1 MYLKISLH
9 QRKKSKQP
17 KMSNRSLRIITWN
30 ANGLNQRI
38 HELEIFL
45 RTNNIDIALIS
56 ETHFSNKNYIRI
68 RGFCAYWTTHPS
80 ERSRGGTAILI
91 KQSIQHYQQEKIKEN
106 NIQATIVAIN
116 YNGAE
121 LNIGAIYCPPRNKN
135 TTKITKMRY
144 KEIFTN
150 FGHRFIIGGD
160 FNVKHTAWGCRL
172 ISPGGGNEL
181 LGAITESRCEFH
193 SSCSATYW
201 PTDSNK
207 IPDLLDFFI
216 SRGIA
221 TNFMEVN
228 GIGDLTSDH
237 TPVLLS
243 LSSSVIKK
251 TKKQNLTNK
260 YTDWEKFREKVESM
274 INLVVRLRTKTELER
289 QTMQFIEILR
299 QAAAQ
304 ATPAL
309 RDRLER
315 EVIYPADIIEL
326 IKNRRR
332 ARRIWHRTR
341 SPADKTI
348 FNRLSN
354 NVNRRIKDYK
364 QNCFEKYLM
373 ELGPEAEKDYSL
385 WKATRRLKRPLV
397 QVPPI
402 RNARGHWTGKNDEKA
417 EIFAQ
422 HLETVFQP
430 HNGPTNVDS
439 TPVYQPIKLIKP
451 VTPMEVAIEI
461 DNLNPKKAPGIDE
474 LSPGLLK
481 ELPRKAVIMLTYLFN
496 ACFRLKYIPRCFKIA
511 QIIMIKK
518 PDKPAEQ
525 VTSYRPISLLPSI
538 SKLFEKLFLRRL
550 KPLINI
556 PDFQFGFRGNH
567 STIDQVHRVTTVIEK
582 AFEEKKYCPA
592 VFLDVSQAFDKVW
605 HRGLIY
611 KMSKLLPQNVCQLLE
626 SYLFERKFRV
636 SQVDA
641 FSNIH
646 PIQAG
651 VPQGSVLG
659 PLLYIIYTA
668 DIPVTQNT
676 FIGTFADDTV
686 IMSTGDSQQHAI
698 KNLQLALDKINN
710 WTLDWKIK
718 LNELKSV
725 HVTYALRRINNNLHT
740 YLNGVQIPQQNSA
753 KYLGLHL
760 DNRLNWKHHV
770 RQKAE
775 QIKIKQRQ
783 MYWLVGHYSKLN
795 LYSKRLIYLSIIK
808 PIFTYGIQLWGC
820 TKQSNRDIIQRSQ
833 NKFLRMIT
841 NAYRYVT
848 NLELHN
854 DLGIAWINDVICD
867 YAIKHEKRLLNHT
880 NVEAIKLLDI
890 THELRRL
897 KRLKPHELT
906 WVILNK

>member
-1 MYLKISLH
+1 M
-9 QRKKSKQP
+9 SKQ
-17 KMSNRSLRIITWN
+17 SLRIITWN
-30 ANGLNQRI
+30 ANGLSQRAQ
-38 HELEIFL
+38 ELEIFL

-56 ETHFSNKNYIRI
+56 EAHSSNKNHIKI
-68 RGFCAYWTTHPS
+68 KGFCAYWTTHPS
-80 ERSRGGTAILI
+80 ERARGGTAILI
-91 KQSIQHYQQEKIKEN
+91 KQNIQHYQQEEIREN

-116 YNGAE
+116 HNGAE

-135 TTKITKMRY
+135 TPKITKTRY
-144 KEIFTN
+144 KEIFTKI
-150 FGHRFIIGGD
+150 GPRFIIGGD
-160 FNVKHTAWGCRL
+160 FNVKHTAWGSRL
-172 ISPGGGNEL
+172 ISPGEGNEL

-193 SSCSATYW
+193 SSCSPTYW

-221 TNFMEVN
+221 INFVEVN
-228 GIGDLTSDH
+228 GMEDLTSDH

-251 TKKQNLTNK
+251 TNKHNLTNK
-260 YTDWEKFREKVESM
+260 YTDWEEFRSNVENL
-274 INLVVRLRTKTELER
+274 INLDVRLSTKNELES
-289 QTMQFIEILR
+289 QTALFIENLR

-304 ATPAL
+304 ATPAP

-315 EVIYPADIIEL
+315 EVIYPAEIREL

-341 SPADKTI
+341 NPADKAI
-348 FNRLSN
+348 FNQVSN
-354 NVNRRIKDYK
+354 KVNRKIKEYT
-364 QNCFEKYLM
+364 QSCFEKYLM
-373 ELGPEAEKDYSL
+373 ELGPEADKDYSL
-385 WKATRRLKRPLV
+385 WKATRQLKRPLI

-402 RNARGHWTGKNDEKA
+402 KNAQGHWIRRNDEKT
-417 EIFAQ
+417 EMFAQ

-430 HNGPTNVDS
+430 HNNPTNVDPR
-439 TPVYQPIKLIKP
+439 PVYQPTKLIKR
-451 VTPMEVAIEI
+451 VTLMEVAIEI
-461 DNLNPKKAPGIDE
+461 DKNLNPKKAPGIDE
-474 LSPGLLK
+474 LSPSLFK
-481 ELPRKAVIMLTYLFN
+481 ELPRKAIIMLTYLFN
-496 ACFRLKYIPRCFKIA
+496 ACFRLKYVPNCFKIA

-518 PDKPAEQ
+518 PDKPAEE
-525 VTSYRPISLLPSI
+525 VTSYRPISLLPTI
-538 SKLFEKLFLRRL
+538 SKLFEKLLLKRL
-550 KPLINI
+550 KPLISI
-556 PDFQFGFRGNH
+556 PDFQFGFRKNH

-582 AFEEKKYCPA
+582 AFEEKKFCPA
-592 VFLDVSQAFDKVW
+592 VFLDVSQAFDRVW
-605 HRGLIY
+605 HQGLIH
-611 KMSKLLPQNVCQLLE
+611 KLSKILPQNVCQLLE
-626 SYLFERKFRV
+626 SYLIERKFRV
-636 SQVDA
+636 SQTDA
-641 FSNIH
+641 LSNLH
-646 PIQAG
+646 PILAG

-659 PLLYIIYTA
+659 PFLYLIYTA
-668 DIPVTQNT
+668 DIPVTENT

-686 IMSTGDSQQHAI
+686 IMSTSDSQQHAVN
-698 KNLQLALDKINN
+698 NLQYALDKISR
-710 WTLDWKIK
+710 WTIDWKIK
-718 LNELKSV
+718 LNESKSV
-725 HVTYALRRINNNLHT
+725 HVTYALRQTNNNLHT

-795 LYSKRLIYLSIIK
+795 LYSKRLIYQSIIK
-808 PIFTYGIQLWGC
+808 PIWTYGIQLWGC

-848 NLELHN
+848 NLELHS
-854 DLGIAWINDVICD
+854 DLEIGWINDVIRE
-867 YAIKHEKRLLNHT
+867 YATKHEKRLLNHT
-880 NVEAIKLLDI
+880 NVEAIQLLDV

-897 KRLKPHELT
+897 KRMKPHELT
-906 WVILNK
+906 